1 MDGHSLAQKVCPA
14 PQLSL
19 VGTVVSLPQWTG
31 RLEVVCVPR
40 CNLLRSTTLCSGY
53 LRLKTR
59 WNFPLR
65 ICLSNFPV
73 ICIFGLCN
81 SPSQQKAPFI
91 YTFLFLLQ
99 NSIWYFY
106 FPALALKKEQG
117 DDLLSPRQLFLPDLQ
132 HFLAHIFL
140 FHASLRSPIAFTHY
154 LVLFSVPLFESHVN
168 LG

>member
-1 MDGHSLAQKVCPA
+1 M
-14 PQLSL
+14 
-19 VGTVVSLPQWTG
+19 
-31 RLEVVCVPR
+31 
-40 CNLLRSTTLCSGY
+40 
-53 LRLKTR
+53 
-59 WNFPLR
+59 
-65 ICLSNFPV
+65 CLSDFPV

-81 SPSQQKAPFI
+81 SPPPQKAPFI

-117 DDLLSPRQLFLPDLQ
+117 DNLLSPRQLFLPDLQ

-140 FHASLRSPIAFTHY
+140 FASLRSCVAFTHY
-154 LVLFSVPLFESHVN
+154 LVLISVSLFEPQIN